1 MKRILVCLLCLLLA
15 VSAAACGGASFGES
29 SGGISPPP
37 AASAGAESAG
47 AADVSVVSEVSSESD
62 ASDDSDVSDEL
73 SAPDDVSA
81 AAQKSTPS
89 ERYDAMTARMMEG
102 NLYFAIRGS
111 VLDSEIEVA
120 VAERGGVTS
129 MRQTVGD
136 ESAYTVVKGD
146 VAYVFD
152 MLSPYYMRVSTAEL
166 GMSAGDNTRFVA
178 EGREAIDGKTY
189 DFVIRE
195 SLEDSS
201 QHLTYFFDG
210 DTLFAIRATVRMD
223 SVTMNVLFRVTAFTD
238 EIPEDMPFEVPQG
251 YTEYVEEPYEA
262 PEFPSELPEFT
273 VGTLYSVSTSA
284 AQCGF
289 VYIFTERTDCD
300 AYIEALK
307 ADGFRP
313 VAWKESGVFAAS
325 RDGIL
330 VTVSYAAGA
339 TVIACIRPSDVFLDE
354 RAGFPNVLPAFTA
367 GTLYLAGTEDDA
379 AIFGYLQTTQ
389 ADYDAY
395 IRLLTEAGFV
405 RQEDEEEENLFTAVN
420 DAGIV
425 VIVYHLH
432 GVTTVCC
439 MTAQSSL

>member
-47 AADVSVVSEVSSESD
+47 AADVSD
-62 ASDDSDVSDEL
+62 ASDTSKESDVSDEL
-73 SAPDDVSA
+73 SAPDVSA

-89 ERYDAMTARMMEG
+89 ERYDAMAARMTEG
-102 NLYFAIRGS
+102 DLYFAICGS
-111 VLDSEIEVA
+111 VLDVEIEVA
-120 VAERGGVTS
+120 VAERGGITS

-166 GMSAGDNTRFVA
+166 ELELTADDNTRFVA

-195 SLEDSS
+195 SLEDST

-210 DTLFAIRATVRMD
+210 DTLFAIRATLQMD

-313 VAWKESGVFAAS
+313 VEWKESGVFAAS

-354 RAGFPNVLPAFTA
+354 RAGFPDVLPAFTA
-367 GTLYLAGTEDDA
+367 GMLYLAGTEDDA
-379 AIFGYLQTTQ
+379 VIFGYLQTTQ

>member
-15 VSAAACGGASFGES
+15 VSAAACGGASSGES

-37 AASAGAESAG
+37 AASAEAESAG
-47 AADVSVVSEVSSESD
+47 AADVSDASD
-62 ASDDSDVSDEL
+62 ASKESDVSDEL
-73 SAPDDVSA
+73 SAPDVSA

-89 ERYDAMTARMMEG
+89 ERYDAMAARMMEG
-102 NLYFAIRGS
+102 DLYFAICGS
-111 VLDSEIEVA
+111 VLDVEIEVA
-120 VAERGGVTS
+120 VAERGGITS

-136 ESAYTVVKGD
+136 ESTYTVVKGD

-152 MLSPYYMRVSTAEL
+152 MLSPYYIRVSTAEL
-166 GMSAGDNTRFVA
+166 ELELTADDNTRFVA

-313 VAWKESGVFAAS
+313 VEWKESGVFAAS

-354 RAGFPNVLPAFTA
+354 RADFPDVLPAFTA

>member
-1 MKRILVCLLCLLLA
+1 MKRILVFLLCLLLA
-15 VSAAACGGASFGES
+15 VSATACGGASFGES

-47 AADVSVVSEVSSESD
+47 AADVSD
-62 ASDDSDVSDEL
+62 ASDTSKESDVSDEL
-73 SAPDDVSA
+73 SAPDVSA

-89 ERYDAMTARMMEG
+89 ERYDAMAARMTEG
-102 NLYFAIRGS
+102 DLYFAICGS
-111 VLDSEIEVA
+111 VLDVEIEVA

>member
-47 AADVSVVSEVSSESD
+47 AADVSD
-62 ASDDSDVSDEL
+62 ASDTSKESDVSDEL
-73 SAPDDVSA
+73 SAPDVSA

-89 ERYDAMTARMMEG
+89 ERYDAMAARMTEG
-102 NLYFAIRGS
+102 DLYFAIRGS
-111 VLDSEIEVA
+111 VLDVEIEVA
-120 VAERGGVTS
+120 VAERGGITS
-129 MRQTVGD
+129 MRQTIGD
-136 ESAYTVVKGD
+136 ESTYTVVKGD

-166 GMSAGDNTRFVA
+166 ELELTADDNTRFVA

-189 DFVIRE
+189 AFVIRE
-195 SLEDSS
+195 SLEDST

-210 DTLFAIRATVRMD
+210 DTLFAIRATLQMD
-223 SVTMNVLFRVTAFTD
+223 GVTMNVLFYVTAFTD

-439 MTAQSSL
+439 MTAQSPL

>member
-15 VSAAACGGASFGES
+15 VSAAACGGASSGES

-37 AASAGAESAG
+37 AASAEAESAG
-47 AADVSVVSEVSSESD
+47 AADVSDASD
-62 ASDDSDVSDEL
+62 ASKESDVSDEF
-73 SAPDDVSA
+73 SAPDVSA

-89 ERYDAMTARMMEG
+89 ERYDAMAARMTEG
-102 NLYFAIRGS
+102 DLYFAIRGS
-111 VLDSEIEVA
+111 VLDVEIEVA
-120 VAERGGVTS
+120 VAERGGITS
-129 MRQTVGD
+129 MRQTIGD
-136 ESAYTVVKGD
+136 ESTYTVVKGD

-166 GMSAGDNTRFVA
+166 ELELTADDTTRFVA

-189 DFVIRE
+189 AFVIRE
-195 SLEDSS
+195 SLEDST

-210 DTLFAIRATVRMD
+210 DTLFAIRATLQMD
-223 SVTMNVLFRVTAFTD
+223 GVTMNVLFYVTAFTD

>member
-1 MKRILVCLLCLLLA
+1 MA
-15 VSAAACGGASFGES
+15 
-29 SGGISPPP
+29 
-37 AASAGAESAG
+37 
-47 AADVSVVSEVSSESD
+47 
-62 ASDDSDVSDEL
+62 
-73 SAPDDVSA
+73 
-81 AAQKSTPS
+81 
-89 ERYDAMTARMMEG
+89 ARMTEG
-102 NLYFAIRGS
+102 DLYFAIRGS
-111 VLDSEIEVA
+111 VLDVEIEVA
-120 VAERGGVTS
+120 VAERGGITS
-129 MRQTVGD
+129 MRQTIGD
-136 ESAYTVVKGD
+136 ESTYTVVKGD

-166 GMSAGDNTRFVA
+166 ELELTADDNTRFVA

-189 DFVIRE
+189 AFVIRE
-195 SLEDSS
+195 SLEDST

-210 DTLFAIRATVRMD
+210 DTLFAIRATLQMD
-223 SVTMNVLFRVTAFTD
+223 GVTMNVLFYVTAFTD

>member
-1 MKRILVCLLCLLLA
+1 MKRILVCLLCLLHA
-15 VSAAACGGASFGES
+15 VSAAACGGASSGES

-37 AASAGAESAG
+37 AASAEAESAG
-47 AADVSVVSEVSSESD
+47 AADVSDASD
-62 ASDDSDVSDEL
+62 ASKESDVSDEL
-73 SAPDDVSA
+73 SAPDVSA

-89 ERYDAMTARMMEG
+89 ERYDAMAARMMEG
-102 NLYFAIRGS
+102 DLYFAICGS
-111 VLDSEIEVA
+111 VLDVEIEVA
-120 VAERGGVTS
+120 VAERGGITS

-136 ESAYTVVKGD
+136 ESTYTVVKGD

-152 MLSPYYMRVSTAEL
+152 MLSPYYIRVSTAEL
-166 GMSAGDNTRFVA
+166 ELELTADDNTRFVA

-313 VAWKESGVFAAS
+313 VEWKESGVFAAS

-354 RAGFPNVLPAFTA
+354 RADFPDVLPAFTA

-425 VIVYHLH
+425 VIVYYLH

>member
-15 VSAAACGGASFGES
+15 VSAAACGGASSGES

-37 AASAGAESAG
+37 AASAEAESAG
-47 AADVSVVSEVSSESD
+47 AADVSDASD
-62 ASDDSDVSDEL
+62 ASKESDVSDEL
-73 SAPDDVSA
+73 SAPDVSA

-89 ERYDAMTARMMEG
+89 ERYDAMAARMMEG
-102 NLYFAIRGS
+102 DLYFAICGS
-111 VLDSEIEVA
+111 VLDVEIEVA
-120 VAERGGVTS
+120 VAERGGITS

-136 ESAYTVVKGD
+136 ESTYTVVKGD

-152 MLSPYYMRVSTAEL
+152 MLSPYYIRVSTAEL
-166 GMSAGDNTRFVA
+166 ELELTADDNTRFVA

-313 VAWKESGVFAAS
+313 VEWKESGVFAAS

-354 RAGFPNVLPAFTA
+354 RADFPDVLPAFTA

-425 VIVYHLH
+425 VIVYYLH

>member
-1 MKRILVCLLCLLLA
+1 MTLTFSTLGCPEWSLDEILAFAKAQGIPALELRGIGPHVRMADIPELQPDQ
-15 VSAAACGGASFGES
+15 VSATKEKLQAAGVGFFCIGSSAMFHDGEKLQ
-29 SGGISPPP
+29 
-37 AASAGAESAG
+37 E
-47 AADVSVVSEVSSESD
+47 
-62 ASDDSDVSDEL
+62 
-73 SAPDDVSA
+73 
-81 AAQKSTPS
+81 
-89 ERYDAMTARMMEG
+89 AM
-102 NLYFAIRGS
+102 
-111 VLDSEIEVA
+111 
-120 VAERGGVTS
+120 
-129 MRQTVGD
+129 
-136 ESAYTVVKGD
+136 
-146 VAYVFD
+146 
-152 MLSPYYMRVSTAEL
+152 
-166 GMSAGDNTRFVA
+166 A

>member
-15 VSAAACGGASFGES
+15 VSAAACGGASSGES

-37 AASAGAESAG
+37 AASAEAESAG
-47 AADVSVVSEVSSESD
+47 AADVSDASD
-62 ASDDSDVSDEL
+62 ASKESDVSDEL
-73 SAPDDVSA
+73 SAPDVSA

-89 ERYDAMTARMMEG
+89 ERYDAMAARMMEG
-102 NLYFAIRGS
+102 DLYFAICGS
-111 VLDSEIEVA
+111 VLDVEIEVA
-120 VAERGGVTS
+120 VAERGGITS

-136 ESAYTVVKGD
+136 ESTYTVVKGD

-152 MLSPYYMRVSTAEL
+152 MLSPYYIRVSTAEL
-166 GMSAGDNTRFVA
+166 ELELTADDNTRFVA

-313 VAWKESGVFAAS
+313 VEWKESGVFAAS

-389 ADYDAY
+389 ADYGAY

>member
-15 VSAAACGGASFGES
+15 VSAAACGGASSGES

-37 AASAGAESAG
+37 ETSAGAESAD

-307 ADGFRP
+307 ADGFRA

>member
-15 VSAAACGGASFGES
+15 VSAAACGGASSGES

-37 AASAGAESAG
+37 AAAAEAESAG
-47 AADVSVVSEVSSESD
+47 AADVSDASD
-62 ASDDSDVSDEL
+62 ASKESDVSDEL
-73 SAPDDVSA
+73 SAPDVSA

-89 ERYDAMTARMMEG
+89 ERYDAMAARMMEG
-102 NLYFAIRGS
+102 DLYFAICGS
-111 VLDSEIEVA
+111 VLDVEIEVA
-120 VAERGGVTS
+120 VAERGGITS

-136 ESAYTVVKGD
+136 ESTYTVVKGD

>member
-47 AADVSVVSEVSSESD
+47 AADVSD
-62 ASDDSDVSDEL
+62 ASDTSKESDVSDEL
-73 SAPDDVSA
+73 SAPDVSA

-89 ERYDAMTARMMEG
+89 ERYDAMAARMTEG
-102 NLYFAIRGS
+102 DLYFAICGS
-111 VLDSEIEVA
+111 VLDVEIEVA
-120 VAERGGVTS
+120 VAERGGITS

-210 DTLFAIRATVRMD
+210 DTLFAIRATLQMD

-313 VAWKESGVFAAS
+313 VEWKESGVFAAS

-354 RAGFPNVLPAFTA
+354 RAGFPDVLPAFTA
-367 GTLYLAGTEDDA
+367 GMLYLAGTEDDA

-395 IRLLTEAGFV
+395 IRLLAEAGFV
-405 RQEDEEEENLFTAVN
+405 RQEDEEENMFTAVN

>member
-15 VSAAACGGASFGES
+15 VSAAACGGASSGES

-37 AASAGAESAG
+37 AASAEAESAG
-47 AADVSVVSEVSSESD
+47 AADVSDASD
-62 ASDDSDVSDEL
+62 ASKESDVSDEF
-73 SAPDDVSA
+73 SAPDVSA

-89 ERYDAMTARMMEG
+89 ERYDAMAARMTEG
-102 NLYFAIRGS
+102 DLYFAIRGS
-111 VLDSEIEVA
+111 VLDVEIEVA
-120 VAERGGVTS
+120 VAERGGITS
-129 MRQTVGD
+129 MRQTIGD
-136 ESAYTVVKGD
+136 ESTYTVVKGD

-166 GMSAGDNTRFVA
+166 ELELTADDNTRFVA

-189 DFVIRE
+189 AFVIRE
-195 SLEDSS
+195 SLEDST

-210 DTLFAIRATVRMD
+210 DTLFAIRATLQMD
-223 SVTMNVLFRVTAFTD
+223 GVTMNVLFYVTAFTD

>member
-15 VSAAACGGASFGES
+15 VSAAACGGASSGES

-37 AASAGAESAG
+37 AASAEAESAG
-47 AADVSVVSEVSSESD
+47 AADVSDASD
-62 ASDDSDVSDEL
+62 ASKESDVSDEF
-73 SAPDDVSA
+73 SAPDVSA

-89 ERYDAMTARMMEG
+89 ERYDAMAARMTEG
-102 NLYFAIRGS
+102 DLYFAIRGS
-111 VLDSEIEVA
+111 VLDVEIEVA
-120 VAERGGVTS
+120 VAERGGITS
-129 MRQTVGD
+129 MRQTIGD
-136 ESAYTVVKGD
+136 ESTYTVVKGD

-166 GMSAGDNTRFVA
+166 ELELTADDNTRFVA

-189 DFVIRE
+189 AFVIRE
-195 SLEDSS
+195 SLEDST

-210 DTLFAIRATVRMD
+210 DTLFAIRATLQMD
-223 SVTMNVLFRVTAFTD
+223 GVTMNVLFYVTAFTD

-313 VAWKESGVFAAS
+313 VEWKESGVFAAS

-354 RAGFPNVLPAFTA
+354 RADFPDVLPAFTA
-367 GTLYLAGTEDDA
+367 GTLYLK
-379 AIFGYLQTTQ
+379 I
-389 ADYDAY
+389 
-395 IRLLTEAGFV
+395 
-405 RQEDEEEENLFTAVN
+405 N
-420 DAGIV
+420 
-425 VIVYHLH
+425 HLY
-432 GVTTVCC
+432 G
-439 MTAQSSL
+439 

>member
-15 VSAAACGGASFGES
+15 VSAAACGGASSGES

-37 AASAGAESAG
+37 ETSAGAESAD

-313 VAWKESGVFAAS
+313 VEWKESGVFAAS

-405 RQEDEEEENLFTAVN
+405 RQEDEEEENMFTAVN

>member
-15 VSAAACGGASFGES
+15 VSAAACGGASSGES

-37 AASAGAESAG
+37 ETSAGAESAD

-62 ASDDSDVSDEL
+62 ASDESDVSDEL

-166 GMSAGDNTRFVA
+166 GMRADDNTRFVA

-195 SLEDSS
+195 SLEDST

-251 YTEYVEEPYEA
+251 YAEYVEEPYEA

-284 AQCGF
+284 AQYGF

-300 AYIEALK
+300 AYIETLK

-313 VAWKESGVFAAS
+313 VEWRESGVFAAS

-339 TVIACIRPSDVFLDE
+339 TVIACIRPSDVVLDE
-354 RAGFPNVLPAFTA
+354 RADFPDVLPAFTA
-367 GTLYLAGTEDDA
+367 GTLYLAGTKDND

-389 ADYDAY
+389 ADCDAY

-405 RQEDEEEENLFTAVN
+405 RQEEDDENIFTAVN
-420 DAGIV
+420 DAGIF

-439 MTAQSSL
+439 TTAQSSL

>member
-15 VSAAACGGASFGES
+15 VSAAACGGASSGES

-37 AASAGAESAG
+37 AASDKAESAG
-47 AADVSVVSEVSSESD
+47 AADVSDASD
-62 ASDDSDVSDEL
+62 ASKESDVSDEL
-73 SAPDDVSA
+73 SAPDVSA

-89 ERYDAMTARMMEG
+89 ERYDAMAARITEG
-102 NLYFAIRGS
+102 DLYFAICGS
-111 VLDSEIEVA
+111 VLDVEIEVA
-120 VAERGGVTS
+120 VAERGGITS

>member
-15 VSAAACGGASFGES
+15 VSAAACGGASSGES

-37 AASAGAESAG
+37 ETSAGAESAD

-73 SAPDDVSA
+73 SARDDVSA

>member
-1 MKRILVCLLCLLLA
+1 MKRRN
-15 VSAAACGGASFGES
+15 
-29 SGGISPPP
+29 SPRSCPN
-37 AASAGAESAG
+37 S
-47 AADVSVVSEVSSESD
+47 
-62 ASDDSDVSDEL
+62 
-73 SAPDDVSA
+73 
-81 AAQKSTPS
+81 
-89 ERYDAMTARMMEG
+89 
-102 NLYFAIRGS
+102 
-111 VLDSEIEVA
+111 
-120 VAERGGVTS
+120 
-129 MRQTVGD
+129 
-136 ESAYTVVKGD
+136 
-146 VAYVFD
+146 
-152 MLSPYYMRVSTAEL
+152 
-166 GMSAGDNTRFVA
+166 
-178 EGREAIDGKTY
+178 
-189 DFVIRE
+189 
-195 SLEDSS
+195 
-201 QHLTYFFDG
+201 
-210 DTLFAIRATVRMD
+210 
-223 SVTMNVLFRVTAFTD
+223 
-238 EIPEDMPFEVPQG
+238 
-251 YTEYVEEPYEA
+251 
-262 PEFPSELPEFT
+262 

-313 VAWKESGVFAAS
+313 VEWKESGVFAAS

-405 RQEDEEEENLFTAVN
+405 RQEDEEEENMFTAVN

>member
-15 VSAAACGGASFGES
+15 VSAAACGGASSGES

-37 AASAGAESAG
+37 AASAEAESAG
-47 AADVSVVSEVSSESD
+47 AADVSDASD
-62 ASDDSDVSDEL
+62 ASKESDVSDEL
-73 SAPDDVSA
+73 SAPDVSA

-89 ERYDAMTARMMEG
+89 ERYDAMAARMMEG
-102 NLYFAIRGS
+102 DLYFAICGS
-111 VLDSEIEVA
+111 VLDVEIEVA
-120 VAERGGVTS
+120 VAERGGITS

-136 ESAYTVVKGD
+136 ESTYTVVKGD

-152 MLSPYYMRVSTAEL
+152 MLSPYYIRVSTAEL
-166 GMSAGDNTRFVA
+166 ELELTADDNTRFVA

-300 AYIEALK
+300 PYIEALK

-313 VAWKESGVFAAS
+313 VEWKESGVFAAS

-354 RAGFPNVLPAFTA
+354 RADFPDVLPAFTA

-425 VIVYHLH
+425 VIVYYLH

>member
-15 VSAAACGGASFGES
+15 VSAAACGGASSGES

-37 AASAGAESAG
+37 AASAEAESAG
-47 AADVSVVSEVSSESD
+47 AADVSDASD
-62 ASDDSDVSDEL
+62 ASKESDVSDEF
-73 SAPDDVSA
+73 SAPDVSA

-89 ERYDAMTARMMEG
+89 ERYDAMAARMTEG
-102 NLYFAIRGS
+102 DLYFAIRGS
-111 VLDSEIEVA
+111 VLDVEIEVA
-120 VAERGGVTS
+120 VAERGGITS
-129 MRQTVGD
+129 MRQTIGD
-136 ESAYTVVKGD
+136 ESTYTVVKGD

-166 GMSAGDNTRFVA
+166 ELELTADDNTRFVA

-189 DFVIRE
+189 AFVIRE
-195 SLEDSS
+195 SLEDST

-210 DTLFAIRATVRMD
+210 DTLFAIRATLQMD
-223 SVTMNVLFRVTAFTD
+223 GVTMNVLFYVTAFTD

-313 VAWKESGVFAAS
+313 VEWKESGVFAAS

-405 RQEDEEEENLFTAVN
+405 RQEDEEEENMFTAVN

>member
-15 VSAAACGGASFGES
+15 VSAAACGGASSGES

-37 AASAGAESAG
+37 AASAEAESAG
-47 AADVSVVSEVSSESD
+47 AADVSDASD
-62 ASDDSDVSDEL
+62 ASKESDVSDEF
-73 SAPDDVSA
+73 SAPDVSA

-89 ERYDAMTARMMEG
+89 ERYDAMAARMTEG
-102 NLYFAIRGS
+102 DLYFAIRGS
-111 VLDSEIEVA
+111 VLDVEIEVA
-120 VAERGGVTS
+120 VAERGGITS
-129 MRQTVGD
+129 MRQTIGD
-136 ESAYTVVKGD
+136 ESTYTVVKGD

-166 GMSAGDNTRFVA
+166 ELELTADDNTRFVA

-189 DFVIRE
+189 AFVIRE
-195 SLEDSS
+195 SLEDST

-210 DTLFAIRATVRMD
+210 DTLFAIRATLQMD
-223 SVTMNVLFRVTAFTD
+223 GVTMNVLFYVTAFTD

-439 MTAQSSL
+439 MTAQSPL

>member
-15 VSAAACGGASFGES
+15 VSAAACGGASSGES

-37 AASAGAESAG
+37 AASAEAESAG
-47 AADVSVVSEVSSESD
+47 AADVSDASD
-62 ASDDSDVSDEL
+62 ASKESDVSDEL
-73 SAPDDVSA
+73 SAPDVSA

-89 ERYDAMTARMMEG
+89 ERYDAMAARMMEG
-102 NLYFAIRGS
+102 DLYFAICGS
-111 VLDSEIEVA
+111 VLDVEIEVA
-120 VAERGGVTS
+120 VAERGGITS

-136 ESAYTVVKGD
+136 ESTYTVVKGD

-152 MLSPYYMRVSTAEL
+152 MLSPYYIRVSTAEL
-166 GMSAGDNTRFVA
+166 ELELTADDNTRFVA

-313 VAWKESGVFAAS
+313 VEWKESGVFAAS